1 MVEQWNNYN
10 SFTLNI
16 IPKTGKVVI
25 FPGYLIHYVKQGDWN
40 KKRVSIAFNYKVA
53 W

>member
-10 SFTLNI
+10 SFTWNI
-16 IPKTGKVVI
+16 IPETGKVVI
-25 FPGYLIHYVKQGDWN
+25 FPGYLIHYVKQNNLN
-40 KKRVSIAFNYKVA
+40 KKRISIAFNYKVS